1 MVKSELI
8 QKLCNL
14 HPNILR
20 KDITKTVDIIFNE
33 ISEALKNNMKYEIRG
48 YGIFKVKS
56 RKARVAKNPKTGEKV
71 TIPKKKVPFFKM
83 SKIMK
88 LRLNKNFEKTEIK
101 NI

>member
-14 HPNILR
+14 HLNILR

-71 TIPKKKVPFFKM
+71 TIPKKRVPFFKM

-88 LRLNKNFEKTEIK
+88 LRLNKNFEKTEIN

>member
-20 KDITKTVDIIFNE
+20 KDIAKTVDVIFNE

-56 RKARVAKNPKTGEKV
+56 RIGT
-71 TIPKKKVPFFKM
+71 
-83 SKIMK
+83 SD
-88 LRLNKNFEKTEIK
+88 LRLCI
-101 NI
+101 ILSLI

>member
-20 KDITKTVDIIFNE
+20 KDITKAVFVIFNE

-56 RKARVAKNPKTGEKV
+56 RKARIAKNPKTGEKV
-71 TIPKKKVPFFKM
+71 AIPEKKVPFFKM
-83 SKIMK
+83 SKLMK
-88 LRLNKNFEKTEIK
+88 LRLNKNFEKTEIN

>member
-56 RKARVAKNPKTGEKV
+56 RKARIAKNPKTFEGLFLLVKYAP
-71 TIPKKKVPFFKM
+71 INLP
-83 SKIMK
+83 IMAP
-88 LRLNKNFEKTEIK
+88 LQ
-101 NI
+101 

>member
-1 MVKSELI
+1 
-8 QKLCNL
+8 
-14 HPNILR
+14 
-20 KDITKTVDIIFNE
+20 
-33 ISEALKNNMKYEIRG
+33 MKYEIRG

-88 LRLNKNFEKTEIK
+88 LRLNKNFEKTEIN